1 MKDKIKYRRQGQGR
15 RSSHGSRE
23 RHPPH
28 RRDAGSTGRQWLPDP
43 ASLVRKSTNGMTT
56 PSRSRRAA
64 CSRVADSA
72 LPSGRRNGK
81 ISIAM
86 LTCYKL
92 FGDKGLVTDIKKG
105 EKAK

>member
-1 MKDKIKYRRQGQGR
+1 MKDKIKYRRQEQGR
-15 RSSHGSRE
+15 RPSHGSRK

-28 RRDAGSTGRQWLPDP
+28 RRDAGSTGRQWFPDP
-43 ASLVRKSTNGMTT
+43 AFSAHKSTNSMTT

>member
-1 MKDKIKYRRQGQGR
+1 
-15 RSSHGSRE
+15 
-23 RHPPH
+23 
-28 RRDAGSTGRQWLPDP
+28 
-43 ASLVRKSTNGMTT
+43 MTT

>member
-1 MKDKIKYRRQGQGR
+1 
-15 RSSHGSRE
+15 
-23 RHPPH
+23 
-28 RRDAGSTGRQWLPDP
+28 
-43 ASLVRKSTNGMTT
+43 MTT
-56 PSRSRRAA
+56 QSRSRRAV

-92 FGDKGLVTDIKKG
+92 SGGKGVVTDIKKG